1 MCAKFLLLFETAKV
15 VTVSTQKRLCCKTS
29 SAQFENLSISCGREK
44 RRFKNSTDL
53 LEKRSQSKH
62 NCICDGKN
70 SFPLKT
76 QKRNIWKVHVCIY
89 IYTCYT
95 IYRRSCHFIAKN
107 SFILYVVI
115 LIQFILYYILLFIV
129 CYIILHY
136 IVLHYYYL
144 LYYFSLW
151 NEMILHFIF
160 HNIYYKCVLLL
171 SEMLWYYF
179 FTLYVQIMCYKH
191 IYIMVDCKHS

>member
-1 MCAKFLLLFETAKV
+1 MWWKK
-15 VTVSTQKRLCCKTS
+15 
-29 SAQFENLSISCGREK
+29 QFS
-44 RRFKNSTDL
+44 FKNT
-53 LEKRSQSKH
+53 ETKH
-62 NCICDGKN
+62 
-70 SFPLKT
+70 LKSA
-76 QKRNIWKVHVCIY
+76 CLY

-129 CYIILHY
+129 CYVILHY

-191 IYIMVDCKHS
+191 IYYGGLQT